1 MAIFYSLVFWLPVI
15 FGVMVAASYVGTTLA
30 LRSYFDD
37 EAYALSAII
46 DIQDGDRDDG

>member
-1 MAIFYSLVFWLPVI
+1 MALFYSLVFWLPVI

-37 EAYALSAII
+37 ETYALS
-46 DIQDGDRDDG
+46 DIVDLEDGDRDDG